1 MSMGGLD
8 DRKLEEIVTRVVE
21 RLAPS
26 ASAGRVIPNASPG
39 EACAPAPPIYVPHR
53 SSGQG
58 NRGLFDDVDHAV
70 AAARVAH
77 ESLVHTMSLKKRDE
91 IIEAMRQLTLS
102 KLSELSQMAVTET
115 GLGRYEDKINK
126 NRLCATATPGTE
138 ILRPWCQT
146 GDDGLVLMER
156 APFGVICA
164 ITPCTNATETII
176 CNAIGMLAAGN
187 SVVL

>member
-1 MSMGGLD
+1 MSVGGLD

-26 ASAGRVIPNASPG
+26 AGRVIPNAPPG
-39 EACAPAPPIYVPHR
+39 EACAPAPPIYVPQR
-53 SSGQG
+53 ASGQG

-102 KLSELSQMAVTET
+102 KLSEL
-115 GLGRYEDKINK
+115 
-126 NRLCATATPGTE
+126 RL
-138 ILRPWCQT
+138 
-146 GDDGLVLMER
+146 
-156 APFGVICA
+156 
-164 ITPCTNATETII
+164 
-176 CNAIGMLAAGN
+176 
-187 SVVL
+187 